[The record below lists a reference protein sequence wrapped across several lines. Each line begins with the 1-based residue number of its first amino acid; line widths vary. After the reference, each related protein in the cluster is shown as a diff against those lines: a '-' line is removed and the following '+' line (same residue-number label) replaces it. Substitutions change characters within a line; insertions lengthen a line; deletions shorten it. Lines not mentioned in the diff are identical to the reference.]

1 MKKHPIT
8 SFNIQWQSYGFESPS
23 VARQQSKGETE
34 APSFFR
40 GSIKAINAAVRKTA
54 ENCCIDLLPTTASG
68 SIYPERASATQKHF
82 MAIVKIKICS
92 TEALRACLTKP
103 PNNKIARVYCC
114 TKYESKC
121 SPFHI
126 NRIQSTF
133 VILLTIAVSV
143 SNSFERLALV
153 LSGMLSKL
161 FLSLGE
167 ILQKINRL
175 KHFCTHIKGG

>member
-54 ENCCIDLLPTTASG
+54 ENCCIDLLPTTASC

-126 NRIQSTF
+126 KKNPEHIC
-133 VILLTIAVSV
+133 
-143 SNSFERLALV
+143 NSFNNCRICV
-153 LSGMLSKL
+153 KL
-161 FLSLGE
+161 FWEAGFGFIWDALLVVPLPWRDTS
-167 ILQKINRL
+167 KN
-175 KHFCTHIKGG
+175 